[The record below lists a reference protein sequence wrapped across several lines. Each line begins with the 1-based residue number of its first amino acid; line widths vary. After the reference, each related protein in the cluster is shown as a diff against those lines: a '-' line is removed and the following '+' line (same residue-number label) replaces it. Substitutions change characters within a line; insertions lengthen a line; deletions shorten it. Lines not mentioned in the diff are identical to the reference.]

1 MDIATIVGYIVG
13 TFCVVV
19 IGIGLSAIGGFIDIP
34 SIAIV
39 FGGGI
44 AATMISSPLEDSINA
59 VKVGMNAV
67 FNKSKDPSDT
77 ITQLVEFAEVARRDG
92 ILALENVTD
101 QISDAFMVKGIQLA
115 VDGTDPE
122 LIEAILSTEIECIN
136 TRHGKGKGWFDAFEK
151 YAPGWGMIGT
161 LIGLINML
169 AQGMDD
175 PSALTAG
182 MAVALIT
189 TMYGSIISNFAV
201 GPIANKLT
209 VRNAEEL
216 MIKQIVLRGVLAI
229 QSGDNPRIVEMK
241 LNVFLAPSMRK
252 ADDSEE

>member
-1 MDIATIVGYIVG
+1 MDLATLVGYLVG
-13 TFCVVV
+13 SFCVVV
-19 IGIGLSAIGGFIDIP
+19 IGIGFSALGGFIDIP
-34 SIAIV
+34 SVAIV

-44 AATMISSPLEDSINA
+44 AATMISQPLESTINA
-59 VKVGMNAV
+59 LKVGLNAIFV
-67 FNKSKDPSDT
+67 KSTVASDT

-101 QISDAFMVKGIQLA
+101 QISDDFMVKGIQLA

-122 LIEAILSTEIECIN
+122 LIEAILTTEIDCIDN
-136 TRHGKGKGWFDAFEK
+136 RHGSGRGWFDAFEK

-169 AQGMDD
+169 SQGMDD
-175 PSALTAG
+175 PSALTSG

-189 TMYGSIISNFAV
+189 TMYGSIISNFVV
-201 GPIANKLT
+201 GPIATKLSI
-209 VRNAEEL
+209 RNAEEL

-241 LNVFLAPSMRK
+241 LNVFLPPSMRK
-252 ADDSEE
+252 ADDKDE